1 MVKNP
6 ERPVNAPAAAAAF
19 SKRNLPLLLLQAR
32 ESVIRRFR
40 PVLTAHGLTEQQW
53 RVLRIVAERGP
64 TEPREL
70 VELCALSSPSLAGIL
85 ARMDDLGLIARERME
100 TDQRRILV
108 SITPRSRTLVAR
120 LAPQVDAIYEEIDAA
135 LGKGFNEQLYQMLD
149 RVVAVLGQ
157 DGEPPEG

>member
-1 MVKNP
+1 VQKP
-6 ERPVNAPAAAAAF
+6 DLPVNDPAAPPAF

-40 PVLTAHGLTEQQW
+40 PVLSAHGLTEQQW

-85 ARMDDLGLIARERME
+85 ARMDDLGLISRERME
-100 TDQRRILV
+100 SDQRRILV
-108 SITPRSRTLVAR
+108 SITPRSRALVAR
-120 LAPQVDAIYEEIDAA
+120 IAPQVDGIYEEIDAA
-135 LGKGFNEQLYQMLD
+135 LGQGFNEQLYEMLD

-157 DGEPPEG
+157 EGELTEG

>member
-1 MVKNP
+1 VPNP
-6 ERPVNAPAAAAAF
+6 NLPVNDPAESPAF

-70 VELCALSSPSLAGIL
+70 VGLCALSSPSLAGIL

-120 LAPQVDAIYEEIDAA
+120 LAPQVDAIYGEIDAV
-135 LGKGFNEQLYQMLD
+135 LGRDFNEQLYAMLD

-157 DGEPPEG
+157 DSEVD

>member
-1 MVKNP
+1 MVKSP
-6 ERPVNAPAAAAAF
+6 DLPVNDPAASTAF

-108 SITPRSRTLVAR
+108 SITPRSRTLVGR

-135 LGKGFNEQLYQMLD
+135 LGADFSGRLYQMLD
-149 RVVAVLGQ
+149 RVVAVLG
-157 DGEPPEG
+157 PESEAPDA

>member
-1 MVKNP
+1 VPNP
-6 ERPVNAPAAAAAF
+6 KLPVNGPAESPAF

-70 VELCALSSPSLAGIL
+70 VGLCALSSPSLAGIL

-120 LAPQVDAIYEEIDAA
+120 LAPQVDAIYGEIDAV
-135 LGKGFNEQLYQMLD
+135 LGRDFNEQLYAMLD

-157 DGEPPEG
+157 DSEVD